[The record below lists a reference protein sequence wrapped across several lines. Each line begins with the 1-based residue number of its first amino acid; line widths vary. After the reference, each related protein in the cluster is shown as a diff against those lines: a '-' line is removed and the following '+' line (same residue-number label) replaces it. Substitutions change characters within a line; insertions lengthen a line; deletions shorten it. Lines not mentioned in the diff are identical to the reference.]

1 MSPPQARLRR
11 AWTFCFRS
19 LALLLSLFGA
29 WIFLDLYL
37 RVDLPGAA
45 LLAHGAFRAIVWPLE
60 WLTEGEGSRLRILL
74 GILAGAT
81 LAALVL
87 PRWGRWFWQVIAAVA
102 AAALLLVTALG
113 VLMERALGG
122 GLVLALAGCYLL
134 GALPSRPGVPLSRAG
149 RWGVALAV
157 AAVGGGASYWVYA
170 LFMTYGEG
178 YPLLDWLGA
187 MLRHQG
193 VKFLHIYAGALA
205 VLIAL
210 AAALVIR
217 PPGGRA
223 RRVSRITLATAAG
236 IACALLLDW
245 LFSLD
250 SPTWT
255 TALVIPAG
263 VLVARLVRGLR
274 APFRVGWS
282 TKLCFAMITPFILAL
297 LLIGHTYAARI
308 FCCPEPTA
316 APYLTRIA
324 NLSEVFRVSLFKDHT
339 RLALSARSARRLA
352 WVEVQPVLRRVRY
365 TDPGP
370 ARSRGHGARTPD
382 LDGVPEDFVHAPALG
397 RFFVSLTAH
406 DLPSTKVEMGRR
418 LLGSPGQQQ
427 DINNLLLTVSGDA
440 AKVEVVVGVPGL
452 CWINC
457 MRWNDPERLLYLGCE
472 DRPGLFRYDPRSRLF
487 KDAIL
492 DASIGDVQ
500 DIAFNPQHRR
510 LYTVSLWKTPRLTEL
525 DWRSLAIRRQVT
537 IGGSHYDVVHDPR
550 SGRVF
555 ASAWYASRVRVVNAE
570 TLQVVGRIP
579 TGLGT
584 RALAVARPQD
594 LLLVSSIYDGR
605 LRICDPSSGE
615 VRASLPVG
623 GHVKDI
629 AVDEER
635 GLAYFWSQCGLY
647 RLDLSRWA
655 RARGSGAQK

>member
-1 MSPPQARLRR
+1 VA
-11 AWTFCFRS
+11 A
-19 LALLLSLFGA
+19 LLSLAGA

-45 LLAHGAFRAIVWPLE
+45 LLAHWAFRAIVLPLE
-60 WLTEGEGSRLRILL
+60 WLTEGEGDRLRILL
-74 GILAGAT
+74 LALAGAAI
-81 LAALVL
+81 LAMIL
-87 PRWGRWFWQVIAAVA
+87 PRWGRLFWQVLALAAAVA
-102 AAALLLVTALG
+102 MLLVAALGA
-113 VLMERALGG
+113 LMERALGG
-122 GLVLALAGCYLL
+122 GLVLALIIAYLL
-134 GALPSRPGVPLSRAG
+134 GVLTSGARPPLSRAG
-149 RWGVALAV
+149 KWGMAAV
-157 AAVGGGASYWVYA
+157 MAAVGGVASYWVYA
-170 LFMTYGEG
+170 LFMTYGDG

-187 MLRHQG
+187 LLRQQD
-193 VKFLHIYAGALA
+193 VDFLSFFAGALA
-205 VLIAL
+205 GLELL
-210 AAALVIR
+210 AAALVIWPR
-217 PPGGRA
+217 GGRA
-223 RRVSRITLATAAG
+223 QRVVRLILAAAAG
-236 IACALLLDW
+236 VATALLLDW

-250 SPTWT
+250 SPAWT
-255 TALVIPAG
+255 AALVIPAG
-263 VLVARLVRGLR
+263 VILARLMWGLR
-274 APFRVGWS
+274 PPGGAGGGLKICW
-282 TKLCFAMITPFILAL
+282 TMLTPFALAL

-308 FCCPEPTA
+308 LRCPDTSA
-316 APYLTRIA
+316 APYLSRIA
-324 NLSEVFRVSLFKDHT
+324 NISEVFRVSLFREGT
-339 RLALSARSARRLA
+339 RLALSARSAHRLA
-352 WVEVQPVLRRVRY
+352 WQQVQPTAGPVCF

-370 ARSRGHGARTPD
+370 ARARRRGGHGLD
-382 LDGVPEDFVHAPALG
+382 LDGVPEDFVPAPALD

-406 DLPSTKVEMGRR
+406 DLPSTRVELGAR
-418 LLGSPGQQQ
+418 LSAGSAQPPR
-427 DINNLLLTVSGDA
+427 INNLLLTVAGDA
-440 AKVEVVVGVPGL
+440 ARVMEVVGVPSL

-472 DRPGLFRYDPRSRLF
+472 DRPGLYRYDPRQRTF
-487 KDAIL
+487 KDAAL
-492 DASIGDVQ
+492 HASIGDVQ
-500 DIAFNPQHRR
+500 DIAFDPGNRR

-525 DWRSLAIRRQVT
+525 DDKTLAIRRQVT

-584 RALAVARPQD
+584 RALAVARPQG

-605 LRICDPSSGE
+605 LRVCDPSSGE

-655 RARGSGAQK
+655 RARGSGTQK